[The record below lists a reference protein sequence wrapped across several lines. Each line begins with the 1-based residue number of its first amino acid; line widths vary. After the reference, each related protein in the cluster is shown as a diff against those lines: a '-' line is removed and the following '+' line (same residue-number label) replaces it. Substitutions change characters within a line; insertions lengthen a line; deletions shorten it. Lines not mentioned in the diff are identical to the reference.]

1 MHILRQPLNQNRT
14 SNCNSN
20 INYIGL
26 TTNNPALAIK
36 LLSFEVRNSFLI
48 CNVWKLVILVP
59 PPMRFGSDTSY
70 DGTAKLKL

>member
-1 MHILRQPLNQNRT
+1 MHVLRQLLNKDGT
-14 SNCNSN
+14 SNYDSN

-48 CNVWKLVILVP
+48 CKTLKLVMLVP
-59 PPMRFGSDTSY
+59 PPMCFGFDTSC